1 MIVLLDEHSANV
13 TKMDSV
19 INVINDLYS
28 LLFSILFSFFFFA
41 ITIKIC
47 DSVCWAVERRV

>member
-28 LLFSILFSFFFFA
+28 LLFSILYSLLFSILFSFFFCNHN
-41 ITIKIC
+41 KNL
-47 DSVCWAVERRV
+47 